1 MRYVNLSTVLMYRLV
16 SKNVMKRFP
25 DYESL
30 VNAKLML
37 PKEVERLRN
46 ADKKIQ
52 SESTWTPLLWATKLI
67 TRGEKHKCFLKYHN
81 FILFFS
87 ARKEEKI
94 KLEAPV
100 YNNLITSFEK
110 FESSNR
116 MILSYCWMNFP
127 LAYTQLA
134 TFTVCMYFGIS
145 LFGETLL

>member
-25 DYESL
+25 DYDSL

-67 TRGEKHKCFLKYHN
+67 TRGKNNKCYLK
-81 FILFFS
+81 
-87 ARKEEKI
+87 
-94 KLEAPV
+94 
-100 YNNLITSFEK
+100 
-110 FESSNR
+110 
-116 MILSYCWMNFP
+116 
-127 LAYTQLA
+127 
-134 TFTVCMYFGIS
+134 
-145 LFGETLL
+145 

>member
-81 FILFFS
+81 FIFLS
-87 ARKEEKI
+87 SERRK
-94 KLEAPV
+94 
-100 YNNLITSFEK
+100 N
-110 FESSNR
+110 
-116 MILSYCWMNFP
+116 
-127 LAYTQLA
+127 
-134 TFTVCMYFGIS
+134 
-145 LFGETLL
+145 